1 MKKMFT
7 KLKDFAAHAAIVFIM
22 GWMCFALSLQIYFLA
37 GMALGQEEKLQVVSD
52 ELMVRITATTHM
64 TPAVGGM
71 MDQKSKN
78 V

>member
-1 MKKMFT
+1 MYMKKMFT

-52 ELMVRITATTHM
+52 ELMVRIDGYYTHD
-64 TPAVGGM
+64 PRSWWYDGP
-71 MDQKSKN
+71 KK
-78 V
+78 